1 MSYSTRRS
9 AGKRIRMDDYNEDND
24 GQDSSAMDT
33 SNEAFDPIAL
43 YQQQRA
49 AMLME
54 SSQHVQTSQE
64 EIQKAQLEA
73 QQRDQMM
80 ASTQESGGRRSRS
93 AAAAA
98 KVRKFDVLNFFYWN
112 YCGCIATATV
122 WKNKKFS
129 LI

>member
-98 KVRKFDVLNFFYWN
+98 KVWNFDLLSF
-112 YCGCIATATV
+112 C
-122 WKNKKFS
+122 
-129 LI
+129 